1 MQAHDWAWL
10 DARESVTLS
19 ELSRICGLSAEELDE
34 LMGYGAL
41 VALQAAQPEPM
52 FSAEFVAPLR
62 TVAKL
67 RMDFDLDLCAVAILL
82 DHVLRIEALER
93 EVQSLRAHLPG
104 HEHKAR
110 RDGPRP

>member
-62 TVAKL
+62 TVARL
-67 RMDFDLDLCAVAILL
+67 RME
-82 DHVLRIEALER
+82 LRPR
-93 EVQSLRAHLPG
+93 PV
-104 HEHKAR
+104 R
-110 RDGPRP
+110 RGDPAGPRAPHRGAGAGGARAAGASAGAWGDE